1 MLFSW
6 PAWLKMFSN
15 NVGNGL
21 QEERALESDSSP
33 TETQAGP
40 SFNEDEGEFS
50 TSHEQEAGP
59 PSPRVTPLPPEED
72 LVSHKSIK
80 ARMGGLT

>member
-1 MLFSW
+1 
-6 PAWLKMFSN
+6 MFSN
-15 NVGNGL
+15 NVVNAL

-40 SFNEDEGEFS
+40 SFNEDDEGEFS
-50 TSHEQEAGP
+50 TSHEQEAEP
-59 PSPRVTPLPPEED
+59 PSPRLSPLPPQVD